1 MYNRATFLVCIIPTR
16 AKKNQLPMKLID
28 HISKYK
34 SHAYLFWKSLQYNQ
48 QIFFILKAI

>member
-16 AKKNQLPMKLID
+16 AKKKSITYDMID

-48 QIFFILKAI
+48 QIFFILKEI